1 MNLVLIGPR
10 GAGKSKVSRALSK
23 KIEFPVLSTDS
34 LAVYELGGLS
44 IPAFIEKSNGNW
56 AEFRAL
62 EKRILQKLTNAKD
75 TILDCGGGI
84 LFDIDSSG
92 KEAFSVE
99 KMEMLRTLGKV
110 IYLEKEI
117 SDLVEKVQGDKTRPD
132 LSKTITYR
140 TILENRLPYYRK
152 ASHFSVSM
160 DKVSKEDAA
169 SQILSLV
176 GWKEKLG

>member
-10 GAGKSKVSRALSK
+10 GVGKSKVSRALSK

-34 LAVYELGGLS
+34 LAVYELGGMS
-44 IPAFIEKSNGNW
+44 IPAFIEKSNGIW
-56 AEFRAL
+56 ADFRTL
-62 EKRILQKLTNAKD
+62 EKRILQKLTKAQNI
-75 TILDCGGGI
+75 ILDCGGGI

-99 KMEMLRTLGKV
+99 KMELLRALGKV
-110 IYLEKEI
+110 IYLEKDI

-132 LSKTITYR
+132 LSKTIAYR
-140 TILENRLPYYRK
+140 TILENRLPNYRK
-152 ASHFSVSM
+152 AAHFSISM
-160 DKVSKEDAA
+160 DKLSKEEAA

-176 GWKEKLG
+176 GWKENIG